1 MTSLKY
7 LQSVYNTSSPE
18 GYYSGL
24 LSTEFLQLFSSSEL
38 DILKAIKRRSD
49 LMLCLVL
56 LLTVVS
62 QDSDRCL
69 NIFSILACHGNTF

>member
-1 MTSLKY
+1 MISLKY
-7 LQSVYNTSSPE
+7 LQSVYNTYSPE

-24 LSTEFLQLFSSSEL
+24 LSSEFFHLPSISEL
-38 DILKAIKRRSD
+38 DILKATKRRSD

-56 LLTVVS
+56 LLTFAS
-62 QDSDRCL
+62 QNSDRCL